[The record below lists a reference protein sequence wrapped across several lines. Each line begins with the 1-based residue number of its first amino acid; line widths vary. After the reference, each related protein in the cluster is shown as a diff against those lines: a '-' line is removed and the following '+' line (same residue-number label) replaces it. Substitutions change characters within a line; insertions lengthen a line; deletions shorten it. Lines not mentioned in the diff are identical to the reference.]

1 MDVNA
6 LLAKEGQL
14 TDEELAFL
22 EQHLL
27 TLSRQLV
34 TEVSKI
40 TAQVEDEEPEL
51 ARQLERS
58 AASVLL
64 NVELGIKAGLP
75 EIEH

>member
-14 TDEELAFL
+14 TDEEIAFL

-27 TLSRQLV
+27 TLSRQFV
-34 TEVSKI
+34 SEVSKL
-40 TAQVEDEEPEL
+40 TAQFEGEEPEL
-51 ARQLERS
+51 ARQLEES

-64 NVELGIKAGLP
+64 NVELAMRADEA

>member
-27 TLSRQLV
+27 NLSRQLV
-34 TEVSKI
+34 IEVSKI
-40 TAQVEDEEPEL
+40 TAQVEDQEPEL
-51 ARQLERS
+51 ARQLEGS

-64 NVELGIKAGLP
+64 NVELAMKADLP
-75 EIEH
+75 EVEH